1 VVSGVN
7 AGANMGDDTLYSG
20 TVAAAMEG
28 RHLGKP
34 SMAVSLVGSTHFETG
49 ALIAA
54 RLIKQLE
61 KTPYTGASILNLN
74 VPDLPL
80 AQLRGLK
87 VCRLG
92 HRHMAESVVKTTDP
106 RQKTI
111 YWIGAA
117 GEAADSS
124 EGTDFHALAQGY
136 ATLTP
141 LQVDLTKHAALTSL
155 TDWLGEEKSFGA

>member
-1 VVSGVN
+1 
-7 AGANMGDDTLYSG
+7 
-20 TVAAAMEG
+20 
-28 RHLGKP
+28 
-34 SMAVSLVGSTHFETG
+34 MAVSLVGMTHFET
-49 ALIAA
+49 AA
-54 RLIKQLE
+54 QLAADLVNQLE

-74 VPDLPL
+74 VPDVPL
-80 AQLRGLK
+80 SQVKGLK

-141 LQVDLTKHAALTSL
+141 LQVDLTKHAAMNGLSQ
-155 TDWLGEEKSFGA
+155 WLDEVTTFGA